1 MIALYN
7 HVLHFTHLTDTRP
20 SSCSSL
26 LVCILGPRRFDIGD
40 LELLRVR
47 RFPDLDS
54 CTSLH
59 SLDPEE
65 DDLDLLGLGPRRLLA
80 EKTLAPSGSE
90 LSSRISPLSALLS
103 LLLDLVWPLL
113 LL

>member
-1 MIALYN
+1 ME
-7 HVLHFTHLTDTRP
+7 LT
-20 SSCSSL
+20 
-26 LVCILGPRRFDIGD
+26 
-40 LELLRVR
+40 LRV

-59 SLDPEE
+59 SLDPDE

-80 EKTLAPSGSE
+80 EQLAPSGSE

-103 LLLDLVWPLL
+103 LLLDLVRDLVLDRLDLCLL
-113 LL
+113 LRPPL